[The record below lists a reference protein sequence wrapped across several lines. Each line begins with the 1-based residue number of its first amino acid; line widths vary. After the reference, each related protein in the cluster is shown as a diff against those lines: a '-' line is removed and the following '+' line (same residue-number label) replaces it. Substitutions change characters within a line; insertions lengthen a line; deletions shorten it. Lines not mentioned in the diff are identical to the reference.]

1 MRSRWYVAWVA
12 LVMASALVGGSAE
25 ARRGKP
31 AACAGGRFVVEGE
44 RLTGGGTIPADAVT
58 LAGRQVSTASGCR
71 PVTAR
76 IKATRKTTVVRAR
89 WSSCAGLRGR
99 VTLQA
104 RISAPDCRAMEG
116 KLVARQAKVKR
127 AFTARLQSAPAF
139 STSGFTSAPLAG
151 GAVGPSGG
159 TVAVTD
165 PGHPLAGLEIVVP
178 PGATP
183 EPVAF
188 TVEYAD
194 ITDATGLPAGARAT
208 SKLIRVTAT
217 GSEAWNQY
225 RRFSRP
231 VRVTLPYT
239 APADGEE
246 SVRFYVQKADGT
258 LEPAGLEAHDTAR
271 DRLTFFLS
279 AFGDVAEPLRV
290 GSGSVR
296 ASAAES
302 TFATFVAVG
311 LSAEALAA
319 LSGSFIVDTGF
330 LPSRNGWYIPNYG
343 SYYKQSRGG
352 SCFGF
357 VGAAKY
363 YFGKRHAPVL
373 FENYRDANR
382 TATWVDDAVAIQFTS
397 RVHNGMADIWN
408 DYVTGEVNIQT
419 PSSSAV
425 ALSFVGGLYVTG
437 APVLLYIQQAI
448 PQAGG
453 GFLYSGAHAIA
464 VYRADIAPG
473 ATTFYVYD
481 PNFPGADDRRIQY
494 TPGTG
499 FASYLSGT
507 DAASSRFNYNYFK
520 HVGFHVGLSDAA
532 LDAIKAAA
540 DRGFAGDSVFP
551 TVLITA
557 VEGGTTGEP
566 AAEGTTASGE
576 HKYIVNDNSVRIRGT
591 ILGGLA
597 QDACCVVDNARVL
610 LSNKRY
616 SVPVDNTPG
625 GGTGAFEALIPLAQG
640 ENELVIL
647 GAKRESF
654 SHWAAFHRDVIE
666 STHSPAAMTVTLRW
680 EQGDSDVD
688 LYVKEPDGASAVGD
702 TVYYRHR
709 RGVSATNPYL
719 DFDNTR
725 GYGPEHYI
733 ALNGMRTL
741 YSDQSP
747 APNLYGDYTVKVHY
761 YADHDADPTTPQ
773 PISWSLDWRF
783 LAFCPDPCADPEE
796 DGFWQ
801 EGSTSGVLTYASSAN
816 CCSIGN
822 SGGDWSAPVSIAYP
836 QPDLDDWAVPDPPA
850 VMLP

>member
-1 MRSRWYVAWVA
+1 MGLRHLGTWGA
-12 LVMASALVGGSAE
+12 LVMTSLLVVSSAE
-25 ARRGKP
+25 ARRNKP
-31 AACAGGRFVVEGE
+31 TPCTGGRFVVEGE
-44 RLTGGGTIPADAVT
+44 RLTGGGAVPADAVT
-58 LAGRQVSTASGCR
+58 LAGKQVSTASGCS

-76 IKATRKTTVVRAR
+76 VKATRKTTVVRAR
-89 WSSCAGLRGR
+89 WSSCAGIRGR

-104 RISAPDCRAMEG
+104 RIAAPDCRAMQG
-116 KLVARQAKVKR
+116 KLVARQARVKR
-127 AFTARLQSAPAF
+127 TFAARLQSPPVFSTGDFAPA
-139 STSGFTSAPLAG
+139 PLT
-151 GAVGPSGG
+151 GAQVGPGGG
-159 TVAVTD
+159 TVAVSA

-178 PGATP
+178 PGATG

-188 TVEYAD
+188 AVESAD
-194 ITDATGLPAGARAT
+194 ITEVTGLPAGARAT
-208 SKLIRVTAT
+208 SRLIRVTAT

-225 RRFSRP
+225 RRFTRP

-246 SVRFYVQKADGT
+246 SVRFYLQKADGT
-258 LEPAGLEAHDTAR
+258 LEPAGLEAHDMAGN
-271 DRLTFFLS
+271 RLTFHLS
-279 AFGDVAEPLRV
+279 VFGDVAEPLRL
-290 GSGSVR
+290 GAGSVR

-302 TFATFVAVG
+302 TFATFVAIG

-319 LSGSFIVDTGF
+319 LSGAFIVDTAF

-343 SYYKQSRGG
+343 SYYKKSRGG

-363 YFGKRHAPVL
+363 YFAKRHAPLL

-382 TATWVDDAVAIQFTS
+382 TPTWVDDAVAIQFTS
-397 RVHNGMADIWN
+397 RVHNAMADIWN

-448 PQAGG
+448 PQADGTTV
-453 GFLYSGAHAIA
+453 YSGAHAIA

-481 PNFPGADDRRIQY
+481 PNFPGADERRIQY

-507 DAASSRFNYNYFK
+507 DAASSSFTYNFFK

-540 DRGFAGDSVFP
+540 DRRFEGDSVFP

-566 AAEGTTASGE
+566 ATEGTTATGE

-616 SVPVDNTPG
+616 SVPVANSAG
-625 GGTGAFEALIPLAQG
+625 GGTGEFEALVPIAQG

-647 GAKRESF
+647 GAKRDSF

-666 STHSPAAMTVTLRW
+666 STYSPAAMTITLRW
-680 EQGDSDVD
+680 EQGESDVD
-688 LYVKEPDGASAVGD
+688 LYVKEPDGESRIGD

-709 RGVSATNPYL
+709 RGVSEANPYL

-741 YSDQSP
+741 YTDLSP
-747 APNLYGDYTVKVHY
+747 APSLYGDYTVKVHY
-761 YADHDADPTTPQ
+761 YADHDADPETVQ

-783 LAFCPDPCADPEE
+783 LAFCADPCDDPED

-801 EGSTSGVLTYASSAN
+801 EGSTSGVLTAASAAN
-816 CCSIGN
+816 CCHIDH